1 MTILVD
7 SHIYVWAKLNDPRL
21 STRAKSILRS
31 DDHELFFSLASLW
44 ELSIKIRSGKLR
56 TLTSSIAFVHD
67 SLAQDGIHILPIRY
81 DDLLAMEQLDNHHK
95 DPFDRILIA
104 QAMANGLKL
113 LTEDASIKRY
123 AGVQTIW

>member
-1 MTILVD
+1 MKILVN

-21 STRAKSILRS
+21 STRAKTILRS

>member
-1 MTILVD
+1 VKILVD

-67 SLAQDGIHILPIRY
+67 SLTQDGIHILPVRY

-104 QAMANGLKL
+104 QSMANGLKL
-113 LTEDASIKRY
+113 LTEDASIQRY
-123 AGVQTIW
+123 ASVQTIW

>member
-1 MTILVD
+1 MKILVD

-21 STRAKSILRS
+21 STRAKTILRS

-67 SLAQDGIHILPIRY
+67 SLAQDGIHILPVRY
-81 DDLLAMEQLDNHHK
+81 ADLLVMEQLDNHHK

-113 LTEDASIKRY
+113 LTEDASIKLY

>member
-1 MTILVD
+1 VTILVD